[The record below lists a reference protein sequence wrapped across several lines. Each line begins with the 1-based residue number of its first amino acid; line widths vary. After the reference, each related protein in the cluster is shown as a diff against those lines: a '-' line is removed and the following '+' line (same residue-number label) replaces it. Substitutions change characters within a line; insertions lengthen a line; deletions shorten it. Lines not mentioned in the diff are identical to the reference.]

1 VYPVTAGIVIETKAL
16 WDELQAALQD
26 LPVRVLIEQSEIGEW
41 SSFLEK
47 IERMRPEVVFL
58 DVTQLRE
65 PLDQSIR
72 RIKSTGASPAVFAL
86 NKAADSETI
95 LGALRAGAVEYLYPP
110 FAEALRAG
118 LERMGAERKKATQS
132 VRRGGNI
139 IGFLSAKG
147 GCGATTVACHTAI
160 ELPHQTKSK
169 VLLADLDF
177 DSGMIGFLL
186 KSKSP
191 YTIIDAARNTQRL
204 DENYWKAL
212 VSNGFAGLE
221 VITAPVPP
229 VTKVMAPE
237 NLKFVLSFLRTQYDW
252 VVIDLGRSLNILSAS
267 ALEDIDQLFL
277 VTTLEVPA
285 LHQTKQLVQKLLDS
299 GYPAT
304 RLRLLLNRAPKSY
317 DVTMQ
322 ELETMLGVPVYSAI
336 PNDYSSLNESY
347 SEGKM
352 LGPGTHLGKHFARLA
367 MKIAGVETQAK
378 KKFSLF
384 G

>member
-1 VYPVTAGIVIETKAL
+1 
-16 WDELQAALQD
+16 
-26 LPVRVLIEQSEIGEW
+26 
-41 SSFLEK
+41 
-47 IERMRPEVVFL
+47 
-58 DVTQLRE
+58 
-65 PLDQSIR
+65 
-72 RIKSTGASPAVFAL
+72 
-86 NKAADSETI
+86 
-95 LGALRAGAVEYLYPP
+95 
-110 FAEALRAG
+110 
-118 LERMGAERKKATQS
+118 
-132 VRRGGNI
+132 VRRGGKI

-147 GCGATTVACHTAI
+147 GCGATTIACHTAI

-229 VTKVMAPE
+229 VTRVIPPE
-237 NLKFVLSFLRTQYDW
+237 HLKFVLTFLRTQYDW
-252 VVIDLGRSLNILSAS
+252 VVIDLGRSLNVLSAS

-285 LHQTKQLVQKLLDS
+285 LHQAKQIVQKLLDS
-299 GYPAT
+299 GYPST
-304 RLRLLLNRAPKSY
+304 KLHLLLNRAPKSY
-317 DVTMQ
+317 EVTMQ
-322 ELETMLGVPVYSAI
+322 ELETMLGAPVYTSL
-336 PNDYSSLNESY
+336 PNDYSALNESY
-347 SEGKM
+347 SEGK
-352 LGPGTHLGKHFARLA
+352 LLPPGSNLGKHFARLA
-367 MKIAGVETQAK
+367 MKIAGVEAQGGK